1 MTDKPTAHRWFSTRR
16 PGFHDARFA
25 LFGSIVMRIRVAP
38 ASSQTQFF
46 KKVSLVLQATVL
58 HPRIASSSQNSV
70 GLARHSQKV
79 YWKMY
84 APQREI
90 SNYAAG
96 RKEGMGQW
104 VSLDK
109 KANSKF
115 VEYLFNSS
123 SVYRK
128 TASASTEQGIDG
140 RVGRHHSFRRTRL
153 ITIIV

>member
-1 MTDKPTAHRWFSTRR
+1 
-16 PGFHDARFA
+16 
-25 LFGSIVMRIRVAP
+25 MRIRVAP

-115 VEYLFNSS
+115 VLVVTSFYCSIQFICLSKDGK
-123 SVYRK
+123 R
-128 TASASTEQGIDG
+128 ID
-140 RVGRHHSFRRTRL
+140 
-153 ITIIV
+153 